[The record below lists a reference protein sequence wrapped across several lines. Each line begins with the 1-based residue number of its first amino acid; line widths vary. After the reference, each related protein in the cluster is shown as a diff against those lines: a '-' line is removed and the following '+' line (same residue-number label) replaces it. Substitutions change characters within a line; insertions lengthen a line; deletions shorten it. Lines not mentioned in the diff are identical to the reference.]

1 VEDQTMVVCDDFGNA
16 LYHQGIIL
24 DITEEKI
31 AKFALQESEQ
41 RFRSLVQNSTD
52 ITTILELDGT
62 IRYESPIFYRMFGYS
77 PDDILGENVFVDDI
91 RFTGSLA
98 NYNWSKFSDIDLH
111 LYVDF
116 NQFDDEDKEVYKELF
131 QLKKTLFNT
140 THNITVKGYE
150 VELYAE
156 DVNEKHFSTG
166 VYSVLFDEWVEKPV
180 KEDVKVDKNMLKNK
194 AQSMM
199 DKIDSVIETAKETNY
214 DDAVKYIDSFKEKL
228 KKYRS
233 SGLEKEGEFSYENL
247 VFKVLRRNG
256 YIDKLFNFKN
266 KLMDK
271 ELSIETK
278 NTE

>member
-1 VEDQTMVVCDDFGNA
+1 MDKYYEILSSFGTHETLDPKIWDDVDGDTPK
-16 LYHQGIIL
+16 LKPQIRKVL
-24 DITEEKI
+24 LMI
-31 AKFALQESEQ
+31 AGEFME
-41 RFRSLVQNSTD
+41 F
-52 ITTILELDGT
+52 
-62 IRYESPIFYRMFGYS
+62 
-77 PDDILGENVFVDDI
+77 LGENLFVDDV

-116 NQFDDEDKEVYKELF
+116 NQFDEEDKEVYKELF

-140 THNITVKGYE
+140 THDITVKGYE

-156 DVNEKHFSTG
+156 DTNEKHFSTG

-180 KEDVKVDKNMLKNK
+180 KEDVKIDKQMLKNK

-199 DKIDSVIETAKETNY
+199 DKIDSVMDSAKKENY
-214 DDAVKYIDSFKEKL
+214 DNAIKYIDGFKEKL

-233 SGLEKEGEFSYENL
+233 SGLEKDGEFSYENL
-247 VFKVLRRNG
+247 VFKVMRRNG
-256 YIDKLFNFKN
+256 YIDKLFDFKN

-278 NTE
+278 DIE

>member
-1 VEDQTMVVCDDFGNA
+1 MDKYYEILSSFGTHDELNQKIWDDAAGDTPKLKPQIRKA
-16 LYHQGIIL
+16 LL
-24 DITEEKI
+24 MI
-31 AKFALQESEQ
+31 AGEFMD
-41 RFRSLVQNSTD
+41 F
-52 ITTILELDGT
+52 
-62 IRYESPIFYRMFGYS
+62 
-77 PDDILGENVFVDDI
+77 LGEDLFVDDI

-140 THNITVKGYE
+140 THDITVKGYE

-180 KEDVKVDKNMLKNK
+180 KEDVKVDKEMLRNK

-199 DKIDSVIETAKETNY
+199 NKIDSVMEAAKETNY

-233 SGLEKEGEFSYENL
+233 SVLEKEGEFSYENL
-247 VFKVLRRNG
+247 VFKFLRRNG

-271 ELSIETK
+271 NLSIE
-278 NTE
+278 NTDVE